1 MTTMKWLHLL
11 KSIYMEEEMGWLR
24 FKEITSCQRLWLP
37 LKHSCNIFCVWFNI
51 RFEWLFDKLWYNLVP
66 LKQVVDFKSSFV
78 KSTTCFSGTKL
89 YQSLSKSHSNL
100 MLNHTQ
106 KILQLCLRGSQ
117 SLWQEVISLNLNHPI
132 SSSIYI
138 LFNKCNHFIVV
149 IVIIIAIM
157 EPRNKW
163 DPCAWN
169 PWDVLSSQ
177 FSYLNIK

>member
-1 MTTMKWLHLL
+1 MTTWN
-11 KSIYMEEEMGWLR
+11 
-24 FKEITSCQRLWLP
+24 QQP
-37 LKHSCNIFCVWFNI
+37 
-51 RFEWLFDKLWYNLVP
+51 
-66 LKQVVDFKSSFV
+66 
-78 KSTTCFSGTKL
+78 CFSGTKL
-89 YQSLSKSHSNL
+89 YQSLSKSHLNL

-138 LFNKCNHFIVV
+138 LFNKCNHFIV
-149 IVIIIAIM
+149 IIIAIM

-169 PWDVLSSQ
+169 TWDIKLPIFLSEYWIGQDVYGKYFVNLIAYFQCPLLVLII
-177 FSYLNIK
+177 FTTWW

>member
-1 MTTMKWLHLL
+1 MANSENPHVSK
-11 KSIYMEEEMGWLR
+11 
-24 FKEITSCQRLWLP
+24 
-37 LKHSCNIFCVWFNI
+37 
-51 RFEWLFDKLWYNLVP
+51 
-66 LKQVVDFKSSFV
+66 
-78 KSTTCFSGTKL
+78 
-89 YQSLSKSHSNL
+89 SLSFNPPPLYFYNHFQIDATRLFFHKWRLEINNLASVELNYIKVYQKSQSNL

-149 IVIIIAIM
+149 IVIIIIAIM

-169 PWDVLSSQ
+169 TWDIKFPIFLSEYWIGQ
-177 FSYLNIK
+177 DVYGKYFVNLAYFNAPI